1 MLLENIQPVD
11 EFFLCRRHQE
21 SAGESGS
28 NVQNQAG
35 LGRDQV
41 TQGRNLYILWGPILQ
56 KYRGCL
62 GWLLRWWLLLVVT
75 FMLITFAN
83 YHHHFFGGVVIE
95 VPPLDLV
102 GMMRALAY
110 KPFFCIQKTS
120 KEGFHFFRGGCF
132 KYVYIFIPIWGR
144 FPFWLILSM
153 TTWRI
158 ILFSKFLPSPPLIK
172 HEWPFGRG
180 TLPHLKD
187 KNSPWL
193 LTTYPSLGMI
203 LQAGRALASPVV
215 QDIDINPIPQEL
227 TQPRDISI
235 WGRVHDHPLG
245 ALFFFKAW
253 HLWPRAHQS

>member
-83 YHHHFFGGVVIE
+83 YHHHFFWGVVIE

-110 KPFFCIQKTS
+110 KPFFLYPKNLQ
-120 KEGFHFFRGGCF
+120 
-132 KYVYIFIPIWGR
+132 GR
-144 FPFWLILSM
+144 IS
-153 TTWRI
+153 
-158 ILFSKFLPSPPLIK
+158 LFS
-172 HEWPFGRG
+172 R
-180 TLPHLKD
+180 
-187 KNSPWL
+187 WL
-193 LTTYPSLGMI
+193 FQICLYFHPYLGK
-203 LQAGRALASPVV
+203 
-215 QDIDINPIPQEL
+215 
-227 TQPRDISI
+227 ISI
-235 WGRVHDHPLG
+235 LTNTFNDHLEDHPI
-245 ALFFFKAW
+245 
-253 HLWPRAHQS
+253 